1 MLRSK
6 GQGDAADAVATFAS
20 RRTRG
25 VGVYAWCLRV
35 GNAVFQRGEMGL
47 FWVGSCCVL
56 IPFCEIL
63 RIQFIQEI

>member
-20 RRTRG
+20 RRSRG
-25 VGVYAWCLRV
+25 VVAAWCLRV

-47 FWVGSCCVL
+47 VWAGSCCVL
-56 IPFCEIL
+56 IPFCDSL
-63 RIQFIQEI
+63 RIQLIQEI